1 MIRPGSSGL
10 SSRVPAGMWTVLWI
24 WSPPSTLGHQEVPPS
39 PAWGCARAG
48 LECWPFAGT
57 PALLASLR
65 SGESWSWGG
74 VRGSLGLLPHW
85 GLGHLCSLLSVGG
98 LEPWALPCPLAMGRA
113 QGPCPHIPSGSLS
126 RVGGGG
132 TLLGSPVPLGTRC
145 PAPHLCAGRALCQ
158 GLSHCGYSRNH
169 HHGILTVTRTPSQS
183 SLPGCVCVAAL
194 VGSSCL

>member
-1 MIRPGSSGL
+1 MGVCAGRAGVLALCRDPC
-10 SSRVPAGMWTVLWI
+10 PAGKSSFWGVLV
-24 WSPPSTLGHQEVPPS
+24 LGRGQELPGM
-39 PAWGCARAG
+39 A
-48 LECWPFAGT
+48 
-57 PALLASLR
+57 AS
-65 SGESWSWGG
+65 
-74 VRGSLGLLPHW
+74 V
-85 GLGHLCSLLSVGG
+85 GLGHLCSILSLGG
-98 LEPWALPCPLAMGRA
+98 LEPQALPCPLAMRRA

-132 TLLGSPVPLGTRC
+132 TLLGSPVPLGMRC

>member
-1 MIRPGSSGL
+1 MRSGLEALACPAESLLECGQSSGSGL
-10 SSRVPAGMWTVLWI
+10 PLA
-24 WSPPSTLGHQEVPPS
+24 PPGIERCPLRLQGVHV
-39 PAWGCARAG
+39 ARAG
-48 LECWPFAGT
+48 GLALCRDPCPAGK
-57 PALLASLR
+57 
-65 SGESWSWGG
+65 SWSWGG

-132 TLLGSPVPLGTRC
+132 TLLGSPVPLGTHC

-158 GLSHCGYSRNH
+158 GLSHCGCSRNH
-169 HHGILTVTRTPSQS
+169 HHDILMVTRTPSKS